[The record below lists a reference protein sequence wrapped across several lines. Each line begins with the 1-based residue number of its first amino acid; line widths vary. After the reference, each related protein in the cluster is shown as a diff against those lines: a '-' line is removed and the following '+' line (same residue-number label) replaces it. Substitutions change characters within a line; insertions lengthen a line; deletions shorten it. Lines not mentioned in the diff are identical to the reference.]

1 MKVDLVADDQAILGE
16 CPIWCERSSSLWW
29 TDIEGSRLRRKNTAT
44 GTIDTWVTPDRVA
57 SFALTQDA
65 NRLLLGFASGLG
77 IFDLVRSELVGGF
90 IPVESEQP
98 ATRINDGRCDA
109 EGRFV
114 FGMFNQVSSA
124 ALGGFYRVHPD
135 LSVERLN
142 LQAAAVA
149 NSIAFSPD
157 GRRIYFTDSPQRRIW
172 CAKYEAS
179 GKIGAVEVFA
189 DLSSE
194 QGVPDGSCV
203 DAEGGLWN
211 AQWDGSCLIRFDASG
226 RVTHRVALP
235 VTRPTCPAI
244 GGEKF
249 DRLYVTSARGGLSDK
264 QLHAQ
269 PLAGAIFSFSPDIPG
284 QTERRFGVRP

>member
-1 MKVDLVADDQAILGE
+1 MKVDLVANERAILGE
-16 CPIWCERSSSLWW
+16 CPIWCDRSYSLWW
-29 TDIEGSRLRRKNTAT
+29 TDIEGARLHRKNTLT
-44 GTIDTWVTPDRVA
+44 STIDTWITPDRVA

-65 NRLLLGFASGLG
+65 NRLILGFASGIG
-77 IFDLVRSELVGGF
+77 IFDLARSELVDGL

-124 ALGGFYRVHPD
+124 ALGGFYRVNCD
-135 LSVERLN
+135 LSVERLK
-142 LQAAAVA
+142 LPAAAVA

-157 GRRIYFTDSPQRRIW
+157 GRLIYFTDSPQRRIW

-249 DRLYVTSARGGLSDK
+249 DRLFVTSARVGLSEQ

-269 PLAGAIFSFSPDIPG
+269 PLAGAVLSFSPDVPG
-284 QTERRFGVRP
+284 QPEHRFGV

>member
-1 MKVDLVADDQAILGE
+1 MKVDLVANEQAILGE
-16 CPIWCERSSSLWW
+16 CPIWCDRSYSLWW
-29 TDIEGSRLRRKNTAT
+29 TDIEGSRLHRKNTLT
-44 GTIDTWVTPDRVA
+44 STIDTWKTPDRVA

-65 NRLLLGFASGLG
+65 NRLILGFASGIG
-77 IFDLVRSELVGGF
+77 IFDLARSELVNGL

-109 EGRFV
+109 EGRVV
-114 FGMFNQVSSA
+114 FGMCNQVSSA
-124 ALGGFYRVHPD
+124 ALGGFYRVHTD
-135 LSVERLN
+135 LSVERLK
-142 LQAAAVA
+142 LPAAAVA

-189 DLSSE
+189 DLSFE

-226 RVTHRVALP
+226 RITHRVTLP

-244 GGEKF
+244 GGKKF
-249 DRLYVTSARGGLSDK
+249 DRLYVTSARVGLNEH

-269 PLAGAIFSFSPDIPG
+269 PLAGAILSFSPDVPG
-284 QTERRFGVRP
+284 QPERRFGV

>member
-1 MKVDLVADDQAILGE
+1 MKVDLVANEQAILGE
-16 CPIWCERSSSLWW
+16 CPIWCDRSYSLWW
-29 TDIEGSRLRRKNTAT
+29 TDIEGSRLHRKNTLT
-44 GTIDTWVTPDRVA
+44 STIDTWKTPDRVA

-65 NRLLLGFASGLG
+65 NRLILGFASGIG
-77 IFDLVRSELVGGF
+77 IFDLARSELVNGL

-124 ALGGFYRVHPD
+124 ALGGFYRVHTD
-135 LSVERLN
+135 LSVERLK
-142 LQAAAVA
+142 LPAAAVA

-189 DLSSE
+189 DLSFE

-226 RVTHRVALP
+226 RITHRVTLP

-244 GGEKF
+244 GGKKF
-249 DRLYVTSARGGLSDK
+249 DRLYVTTARVGLNEH

-269 PLAGAIFSFSPDIPG
+269 PLAGAILSFSPDVPG
-284 QTERRFGVRP
+284 QPERRFGV

>member
-1 MKVDLVADDQAILGE
+1 MKVDLVADDRAILGE
-16 CPIWCERSSSLWW
+16 CPIWCDRTFSLWW
-29 TDIEGSRLRRKNTAT
+29 TDIQGSRLRRKNTLT
-44 GTIDTWVTPDRVA
+44 GRIDTWASPDRVA
-57 SFALTQDA
+57 SFALTGDA
-65 NRLLLGFASGLG
+65 DRLLVGFASGIG
-77 IFDLVRSELVGGF
+77 VFDLTRSELVGGL
-90 IPVESEQP
+90 IPVEPEQT

-114 FGMFNQVSSA
+114 FGMFNQESSA
-124 ALGGFYRVHPD
+124 DVGGFYRVHPD

-142 LQAAAVA
+142 LPAAAVA

-172 CAKYEAS
+172 CAKYEVS

-226 RVTHRVALP
+226 RVTHRVSLP
-235 VTRPTCPAI
+235 VSRPTCPAI

-249 DRLYVTSARGGLSDK
+249 DRLYITSARGGLSEE
-264 QLHAQ
+264 QLRTQ
-269 PLAGAIFSFSPDIPG
+269 PLAGAILSFAPDVPG
-284 QTERRFGVRP
+284 QPERRFGVQP

>member
-1 MKVDLVADDQAILGE
+1 MKVDLVANEQAILGE
-16 CPIWCERSSSLWW
+16 CPIWCDRSYSLWW
-29 TDIEGSRLRRKNTAT
+29 TDIEGSRLHRKNTLT
-44 GTIDTWVTPDRVA
+44 STIDTWKTPDRVA

-65 NRLLLGFASGLG
+65 NRLILGFASGIG
-77 IFDLVRSELVGGF
+77 IFDLARSELVNGL

-124 ALGGFYRVHPD
+124 ALGGFYRVHTD
-135 LSVERLN
+135 LSVERLK
-142 LQAAAVA
+142 LPAAAVA

-189 DLSSE
+189 DLSFE
-194 QGVPDGSCV
+194 QGGPDGSCV

-226 RVTHRVALP
+226 RITHRVTLP

-244 GGEKF
+244 GGKKF
-249 DRLYVTSARGGLSDK
+249 DRLYVTSARVGLNEH

-269 PLAGAIFSFSPDIPG
+269 PLAGAILSFSPDVPG
-284 QTERRFGVRP
+284 QPERRFGV

>member
-1 MKVDLVADDQAILGE
+1 MKVDLVANERTILGE
-16 CPIWCERSSSLWW
+16 CPIWCDRSYSLWW
-29 TDIEGSRLRRKNTAT
+29 TDIEGSRLHRKNTVT
-44 GTIDTWVTPDRVA
+44 STIDTWITPDRVA

-65 NRLLLGFASGLG
+65 NRLILGFASGIG
-77 IFDLVRSELVGGF
+77 IFDLARSALVYGL

-124 ALGGFYRVHPD
+124 ALGGFYRLNCD
-135 LSVERLN
+135 LSVERLK
-142 LQAAAVA
+142 LPAAAVA
-149 NSIAFSPD
+149 NSIAFSSD

-249 DRLYVTSARGGLSDK
+249 DRLFVTSARVGLSEQ
-264 QLHAQ
+264 QLLAQ
-269 PLAGAIFSFSPDIPG
+269 PLAGAVLSFSPDVPG
-284 QTERRFGVRP
+284 QPEHRFGV

>member
-1 MKVDLVADDQAILGE
+1 MRVDLAADDQAILGE
-16 CPIWCERSSSLWW
+16 CPIWCERSASLWW
-29 TDIEGSRLRRKNTAT
+29 TDIEGSRVHRKNTLSGA
-44 GTIDTWVTPDRVA
+44 IDTWVTPDRVG

-65 NRLLLGFASGLG
+65 NRLLMGFASGIG
-77 IFDLVRSELVGGF
+77 IFDLVRSELVGGL
-90 IPVESEQP
+90 IPVESEHA

-135 LSVERLN
+135 LSVERLY
-142 LQAAAVA
+142 LPPAAVA

-172 CAKYEAS
+172 CAKYEAN
-179 GKIGAVEVFA
+179 GKIGPVEVFA
-189 DLSSE
+189 DLSCE

-203 DAEGGLWN
+203 DVEGGLWN

-226 RVTHRVALP
+226 QLTHRVDLP

-249 DRLYVTSARGGLSDK
+249 DRIYLTSARVGLTDK
-264 QLHAQ
+264 QLQSQ
-269 PLAGAIFSFSPDIPG
+269 PLAGAVLSFEVDVPG
-284 QTERRFGVRP
+284 QAERRFGVKL

>member
-1 MKVDLVADDQAILGE
+1 MKVDLVANEQAILGE
-16 CPIWCERSSSLWW
+16 CPIWCDRSYSLWW
-29 TDIEGSRLRRKNTAT
+29 TDIEGSRLHRKNTLT
-44 GTIDTWVTPDRVA
+44 STIDTWKTPDRVA

-65 NRLLLGFASGLG
+65 NRLILGFASGIG
-77 IFDLVRSELVGGF
+77 IFDLARSELVNGL

-124 ALGGFYRVHPD
+124 ALGGFYRVHTD
-135 LSVERLN
+135 LSVERLK
-142 LQAAAVA
+142 LPAAAVA

-157 GRRIYFTDSPQRRIW
+157 GRRIYFTDSPQWRIW

-226 RVTHRVALP
+226 RITHRVTLP

-244 GGEKF
+244 GGKKF
-249 DRLYVTSARGGLSDK
+249 DRLYVTSARVGLNEH

-269 PLAGAIFSFSPDIPG
+269 PLAGAILSFSPDVPG
-284 QTERRFGVRP
+284 QPERRFGV